1 MIVVVLEKCPLALRG
16 DLTKWLQEISL
27 GVYVG
32 RVSARVRDELW
43 NRICKECKTGRATM
57 VFSARNEQHL
67 NYRVHNTAWE
77 PIDFDGIKLMIRP
90 SPSRMK
96 ALGTKRVGWS
106 YAAMRSKAR
115 RGSVA
120 AETDEPREYVVL
132 DVETTGLD
140 PDKDA
145 IIEIAAIKVEQGVEA
160 GRLHELIRY
169 EKGIPKKAVELTGIT
184 DEMLAEKGIELE
196 RAVSGLLSFV
206 GSRIVV
212 AHNAS
217 FDTGFVQAACEE
229 CDLDDFDNECI
240 DTITLAKKK
249 MPDAPNYR
257 LKTLLGL
264 LNLDNQI
271 PHRAESDCEATLSL
285 FSKLIKMGP
294 TSKG

>member
-1 MIVVVLEKCPLALRG
+1 
-16 DLTKWLQEISL
+16 
-27 GVYVG
+27 
-32 RVSARVRDELW
+32 
-43 NRICKECKTGRATM
+43 
-57 VFSARNEQHL
+57 
-67 NYRVHNTAWE
+67 
-77 PIDFDGIKLMIRP
+77 
-90 SPSRMK
+90 
-96 ALGTKRVGWS
+96 
-106 YAAMRSKAR
+106 MRSKTR

-140 PDKDA
+140 ADKDA

-169 EKGIPKKAVELTGIT
+169 DKGIPKKVVELTGIT

-229 CDLDDFDNECI
+229 CDLDDFDK
-240 DTITLAKKK
+240 A
-249 MPDAPNYR
+249 
-257 LKTLLGL
+257 LL
-264 LNLDNQI
+264 DQI
-271 PHRAESDCEATLSL
+271 
-285 FSKLIKMGP
+285 
-294 TSKG
+294 

>member
-43 NRICKECKTGRATM
+43 SRICKECKTGRATM

-77 PIDFDGIKLMIRP
+77 PIDFDGIKLMMRP

-106 YAAMRSKAR
+106 YAAMRSKTR

-169 EKGIPKKAVELTGIT
+169 DKGIPKKVVELTGIT

-240 DTITLAKKK
+240 DKI
-249 MPDAPNYR
+249 
-257 LKTLLGL
+257 G
-264 LNLDNQI
+264 
-271 PHRAESDCEATLSL
+271 RAHV
-285 FSKLIKMGP
+285 
-294 TSKG
+294 